1 VIALLDAATAVVE
14 AAASDALDDG
24 FWALLPPIA
33 GVDPRAVA
41 LISAVLGVG
50 AAILFWKRPSRVR
63 RAKGLVALAWTIG
76 LTCLV
81 IFGGQTARTTL
92 TIGVQWSLM
101 LGPGYLSLW
110 AMHVVLDF
118 IVDEQAMV
126 MAETRAEAERLARR
140 AALDALREYL
150 PPPAPSA

>member
-1 VIALLDAATAVVE
+1 
-14 AAASDALDDG
+14 
-24 FWALLPPIA
+24 
-33 GVDPRAVA
+33 
-41 LISAVLGVG
+41 
-50 AAILFWKRPSRVR
+50 
-63 RAKGLVALAWTIG
+63 
-76 LTCLV
+76 
-81 IFGGQTARTTL
+81 
-92 TIGVQWSLM
+92 M